1 MIRRQEEEAEQ
12 QQQNKI
18 NKLNLLHGFTEAS
31 FEEACFN
38 GLYSILQPVIHM
50 R

>member
-18 NKLNLLHGFTEAS
+18 NKLNLLHEFAEAS

-38 GLYSILQPVIHM
+38 RLYNILQPVIHM